1 MSKEELIQIAIEEGI
16 HSCELEGFEFTE
28 EEKKLVADCLRGK
41 ISYDEL
47 IRRTLKSLG
56 YR

>member
-1 MSKEELIQIAIEEGI
+1 MSKEELIEIAIEEGI
-16 HSCELEGFEFTE
+16 HSCELEGLEFTE
-28 EEKKLVADCLRGK
+28 EEKKLVRDCLRGK